1 MAGIDQRRIW
11 ALALVAVAV
20 VATAVWWLERVP
32 MIEAVQVRLGPL
44 VRTLQFSGRVATL
57 SRVDIGS
64 TVTARVSE
72 VLVSEGAQVRKGA
85 PLVRLESE
93 ELHAAVAQ
101 ATAAQQQ
108 AAARLAG
115 LRSTGRTSVQAGM
128 AQAQAGVDAAQ
139 AEFVRVKQLVAEG
152 FLSESRQDEVRRA
165 RDVALA
171 QLTNARAQAQ
181 AMGESGTDVAQAQ
194 AQWVLAASATAVAQA
209 RLAQTVLVAPADA
222 RVLSR
227 EVEPGQIVQPGRAL
241 MVLALAGPTQLTAQ
255 VDERFLGQ
263 LAPDQSAT
271 AVADAYAGQRFP
283 ARVLSISPA
292 VDPQRGVIEV
302 KFALVGDLPA
312 FLREDMTL
320 SIEVE
325 TGRRDRAL
333 ALPGNALV
341 GSSDGLAATVHV
353 VRDGRIEAR
362 SVQLGLR
369 TLDAVEVLAG
379 LSDGD
384 VVVLDTLRKLGSRVK
399 VERVTLPTSAASA
412 SSKSGARGESGASA
426 LTNAMGR

>member
-1 MAGIDQRRIW
+1 MPGIHQRRIW
-11 ALALVAVAV
+11 VLAFIAVAV
-20 VATAVWWLERVP
+20 VGTAVWWLGRAPIV
-32 MIEAVQVRLGPL
+32 EAVQVRLGPL

-64 TVTARVSE
+64 TVTARVTE
-72 VLVSEGAQVRKGA
+72 VLVSEGAQVHKEA
-85 PLVRLESE
+85 PLVRLEFE
-93 ELHAAVAQ
+93 ELRAAVAQ
-101 ATAAQQQ
+101 ATATQQQ

-115 LRSTGRTSVQAGM
+115 LRSTGRTAVQAGM

-139 AEFVRVKQLVAEG
+139 AEFVRVQQLVAEG
-152 FLSESRQDEVRRA
+152 FLSQSRQDEARRA

-171 QLTNARAQAQ
+171 QLASAKAQTL

-222 RVLSR
+222 RVLAR
-227 EVEPGQIVQPGRAL
+227 AVEPGQIVQPGRAL

-263 LAPDQSAT
+263 LAPGQSAT

-302 KFALVGDLPA
+302 KFALVGDPPA

-379 LSDGD
+379 LADGD
-384 VVVLDTLRKLGSRVK
+384 VVVLDTLQKLGSRVK
-399 VERVTLPTSAASA
+399 VELMTLPAPAASVVP
-412 SSKSGARGESGASA
+412 KSGARGENGASA
-426 LTNAMGR
+426 LTSAMGR

>member
-1 MAGIDQRRIW
+1 MAGIGHRRIW

-20 VATAVWWLERVP
+20 VASVVWWLERVP

-44 VRTLQFSGRVATL
+44 VRTLQFAGRVATL

-72 VLVSEGAQVRKGA
+72 VLVSEGAQVRKGT
-85 PLVRLESE
+85 PLIRLESE
-93 ELHAAVAQ
+93 ELRAAVAQ
-101 ATAAQQQ
+101 ASAAQQQ

-139 AEFVRVKQLVAEG
+139 AEFVRVRQLVAEG

-263 LAPDQSAT
+263 LAPGQSAT

-341 GSSDGLAATVHV
+341 GASDGLFATVHV
-353 VRDGRIEAR
+353 VHNGRIEAR

>member
-1 MAGIDQRRIW
+1 MARFGQRRIW
-11 ALALVAVAV
+11 AVALVALAV
-20 VATAVWWLERVP
+20 VGTAVWWFGRVP
-32 MIEAVQVRLGPL
+32 KVEAMQVRLGPL

-64 TVTARVSE
+64 TVTARVAE
-72 VLVSEGAQVRKGA
+72 VLVSEGAQVRKGT

-93 ELHAAVAQ
+93 ELRAAVAQ
-101 ATAAQQQ
+101 AAAAQQQ

-115 LRSTGRTSVQAGM
+115 LRSTGRTSAQASL
-128 AQAQAGVDAAQ
+128 AQAQAAVDATQ
-139 AEFVRVKQLVAEG
+139 AEFVRVQQLVAQG
-152 FLSESRQDEVRRA
+152 FLSDSRQDEARRA

-171 QLTNARAQAQ
+171 QLANARAQTRAI
-181 AMGESGTDVAQAQ
+181 GESGTDVAQAQ
-194 AQWVLAASATAVAQA
+194 AQLVLAASATAVAQA

-227 EVEPGQIVQPGRAL
+227 QVEPGQIVQPGRAL
-241 MVLALAGPTQLTAQ
+241 MALALAGPTQLTAQ
-255 VDERFLGQ
+255 VDERFLDQ
-263 LAPDQSAT
+263 LAVGQSAT
-271 AVADAYAGQRFP
+271 ALADAYAGQRFP

-292 VDPQRGVIEV
+292 VDPQRGAIEV
-302 KFALVGDLPA
+302 KFALLGDAPA

-333 ALPGNALV
+333 ALPGSALF
-341 GSSDGLAATVHV
+341 GSSDGPSATVRML
-353 VRDGRIEAR
+353 RDGRIEER

-369 TLDAVEVLAG
+369 TLDAVEVREG

-384 VVVLDTLRKLGSRVK
+384 VVVLDQLHKTGSRVR
-399 VERVTLPTSAASA
+399 VELVAAPMAAASA
-412 SSKSGARGESGASA
+412 SSRSGARGENGASA